1 MLAAASPSPTTPRR
15 PSSFA
20 LIDWGKERR
29 VFFQLST
36 QITILQSPH
45 KYTVWNKPTYI
56 LQILQIH
63 KHFIILKCFCKE
75 IESSMKNVSY
85 N

>member
-36 QITILQSPH
+36 QITMLQLPH
-45 KYTVWNKPTYI
+45 KHTVWNKCTYLPI
-56 LQILQIH
+56 FKVHIH
-63 KHFIILKCFCKE
+63 MHFIILKGFFKE
-75 IESSMKNVSY
+75 IKSSMKNVS
-85 N
+85 